1 MLVLYICS
9 CYNQCMNKLP
19 FHTRLEIL
27 HMLCEDS
34 SMRAISRI
42 KDISFNTVKKLLV
55 DAGRACAAF
64 HDATVRNITTKKIQ
78 CDELWAFCY
87 AKQKNVPFAKS
98 PVEGAGDI
106 WTWTAIDA
114 DTKLL
119 ISWMIGNRD
128 GETAAIFINDLK
140 KRLANRVQLTT
151 DGHKAYLQ
159 AVESA
164 FGIDIDY
171 AMLIK
176 LYGSSED
183 PDHRYSPAECIGVEK
198 KTIMGAPVAEDI
210 STSYVE
216 RHNLTTRMCIRR
228 FTRLTNAFTKK
239 LENHGHAFALYT
251 VWYNFVR
258 IHKTLRMSP
267 AMAAG
272 VSKTLWDMDHII
284 DLIEHFES
292 NQMPKKRGPYKKREQ
307 ENSN

>member
-1 MLVLYICS
+1 
-9 CYNQCMNKLP
+9 MNKLP

-42 KDISFNTVKKLLV
+42 KDVSFNTVTKLLV

-64 HDATVRNITTKKIQ
+64 HDQTVLNITTKKVQ

-87 AKQKNVPFAKS
+87 AKQKNVPFAKAA
-98 PVEGAGDI
+98 VEGAGDI

-164 FGIDIDY
+164 FGADIDY

-176 LYGSSED
+176 LYGPSED
-183 PDHRYSPAECIGVEK
+183 PERRYSPAECIGIEK
-198 KTIMGAPVAEDI
+198 KAITGAPIEADI

-272 VSKTLWDMDHII
+272 VSKILWSMDNILG
-284 DLIEHFES
+284 LIEQYEAAKMS
-292 NQMPKKRGPYKKREQ
+292 KKRGTYKKRAP

>member
-1 MLVLYICS
+1 MPYLT
-9 CYNQCMNKLP
+9 
-19 FHTRLEIL
+19 H
-27 HMLCEDS
+27 
-34 SMRAISRI
+34 
-42 KDISFNTVKKLLV
+42 
-55 DAGRACAAF
+55 
-64 HDATVRNITTKKIQ
+64 
-78 CDELWAFCY
+78 
-87 AKQKNVPFAKS
+87 

-106 WTWTAIDA
+106 WTWTAIEA
-114 DTKLL
+114 ESKLL
-119 ISWMIGNRD
+119 VSWMIGNRD
-128 GETAAIFINDLK
+128 GDTAAIFMRDVK
-140 KRLANRVQLTT
+140 ARLANRVQLTT

-176 LYGSSED
+176 LYGPSED
-183 PDHRYSPAECIGVEK
+183 PEHRYSPSECVGTEK
-198 KTIMGAPVAEDI
+198 KPIMGAPVDADI

-216 RHNLTTRMCIRR
+216 RHNLTTRMSCRR

-239 LENHGHAFALYT
+239 LENHGHAFALYA

-272 VSKTLWDMDHII
+272 VTQTLWSMDDII
-284 DLIEHFES
+284 GLIEHYEAG
-292 NQMPKKRGPYKKREQ
+292 QAPTKRGPYKKWAP

>member
-1 MLVLYICS
+1 
-9 CYNQCMNKLP
+9 MNKLP
-19 FHTRLEIL
+19 FHIRLEIL

-42 KDISFNTVKKLLV
+42 KDVSLNTVTKLLV
-55 DAGRACAAF
+55 DAGGACAAF
-64 HDATVRNITTKKIQ
+64 HDKIMRNIKAHCIQ
-78 CDELWAFCY
+78 CDELWAYCY
-87 AKQKNVPFAKS
+87 TKQKNVPYAKK

-106 WTWTAIDA
+106 WTWTAIEA

-119 ISWMIGNRD
+119 ISWLIGNRD
-128 GETAAIFINDLK
+128 AETAAIFINDVK
-140 KRLANRVQLTT
+140 ARLANRVQLTT
-151 DGHKAYLQ
+151 DGLKAYLQ
-159 AVESA
+159 AVEDA
-164 FGIDIDY
+164 FGADIDY

-176 LYGSSED
+176 LYGTPED
-183 PDHRYSPAECIGVEK
+183 PEHRYSPSGCIGIETRVIQGTPVE
-198 KTIMGAPVAEDI
+198 EDI

-216 RHNLTTRMCIRR
+216 RHNLTTRMCVRR

-251 VWYNFVR
+251 VWYNFAR

-272 VSKTLWDMDHII
+272 VSKTLWSMDDIVS
-284 DLIEHFES
+284 LIEQHEAG
-292 NQMPKKRGPYKKREQ
+292 QMQKKRGPYKKRAS